1 MDMFIGENIRRLRR
15 EKGITQEVL
24 AERLH
29 VSAAAVSKW
38 ERGDSIPD
46 IGMLLPLASYFNVS
60 TDELL
65 GVDSAKTTESLV
77 HSRQGARGVRSDCKR
92 SQGISERLAA
102 YGGLYVEARL

>member
-38 ERGDSIPD
+38 ERG
-46 IGMLLPLASYFNVS
+46 G
-60 TDELL
+60 
-65 GVDSAKTTESLV
+65 SL
-77 HSRQGARGVRSDCKR
+77 R
-92 SQGISERLAA
+92 
-102 YGGLYVEARL
+102 